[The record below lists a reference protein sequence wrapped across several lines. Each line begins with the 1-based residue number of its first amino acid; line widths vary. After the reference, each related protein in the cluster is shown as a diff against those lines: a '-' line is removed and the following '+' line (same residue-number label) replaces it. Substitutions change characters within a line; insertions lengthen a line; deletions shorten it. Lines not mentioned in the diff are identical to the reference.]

1 MLKNYRYYLQN
12 LDCANCAKKIE
23 NEIKKD
29 KRFREVIINF
39 STLTLSFQSNMSN
52 PFPEILKHR

>member
-29 KRFREVIINF
+29 KQ
-39 STLTLSFQSNMSN
+39 FQETDYSY
-52 PFPEILKHR
+52 